1 MPSKGNIL
9 NKKEKEHYRKM
20 MLEMKQEISYLLSEF
35 KNESNQ
41 VETGIAQ
48 DVGDK
53 AESSYTKE
61 FLLSLSD
68 TERQQ
73 LLMIDEA
80 LRRIDD
86 GNFGVCQECEKVITK
101 KRLNVVPWARL
112 CIECQQKAEEE
123 SD

>member
-1 MPSKGNIL
+1 MSSKGDIL
-9 NKKEKEHYRKM
+9 NKKEKERYKKM
-20 MLEMKQEISYLLSEF
+20 LRERKQEISYLLSEF
-35 KNESNQ
+35 KNDTKQ

-68 TERQQ
+68 TERRQ
-73 LLMIDEA
+73 LLLIDSA
-80 LRRIDD
+80 LKRIDD
-86 GNFGVCQECEKVITK
+86 GNFGVCQGCEKIIKK
-101 KRLNVVPWARL
+101 KRLNVVPWAPL
-112 CIECQQKAEEE
+112 CIECQQKEEEE

>member
-1 MPSKGNIL
+1 L
-9 NKKEKEHYRKM
+9 NKKEKERYIKM
-20 MLEMKQEISYLLSEF
+20 LQERKQEISYLLSEF
-35 KNESNQ
+35 SNDTKQ

-68 TERQQ
+68 TERRQ
-73 LLMIDEA
+73 LLLIDEA
-80 LRRIDD
+80 LKRIDA
-86 GNFGVCQECEKVITK
+86 GHFGVCQECEKIIKK
-101 KRLNVVPWARL
+101 KRLNVVPWAPL
-112 CIECQQKAEEE
+112 CIECQQKEEEE

>member
-1 MPSKGNIL
+1 MPSKGDIL
-9 NKKEKEHYRKM
+9 NKKEKERYTKM
-20 MLEMKQEISYLLSEF
+20 LMERKQEISHLLSEF
-35 KNESNQ
+35 NNDTKQ

-68 TERQQ
+68 TERRQ
-73 LLMIDEA
+73 LLMIDAA
-80 LRRIDD
+80 LKRIESSD
-86 GNFGVCQECEKVITK
+86 FGVCQACQKVIKK
-101 KRLNVVPWARL
+101 KRLNAVPWAPL
-112 CIECQQKAEEE
+112 CIECQQKEEEE